1 MLDKRRVLRLSFF
14 VVASLL
20 TACSAKVSVKADIP
34 QPLVNKLPLSG
45 YLSYTEE
52 FKNYQY
58 KEDEKGRS
66 ISSLAFGPAQQEMFD
81 RIFTQLLTVSKTS
94 DAGSDVIIEPEIL
107 DLQYTSPKE
116 TKLNLYEV
124 WLRYRVKVTDAENKT
139 LADWVVKGYGKTPT
153 ATLKTASSAFNA
165 ATNIALRDVGAQLAI
180 GFPKQPAIAG
190 LLSKSESSQSV
201 SLNSDLAEK
210 LENDS
215 AKPTVEQE
223 PLDE

>member
-1 MLDKRRVLRLSFF
+1 MLDKRVILRLGFF
-14 VVASLL
+14 VMASLL
-20 TACSAKVSVKADIP
+20 AGCAAKVSVKADIP
-34 QPLVNKLPLSG
+34 QPLVDKLPLSG
-45 YLSYTEE
+45 YMAYTDE

-58 KEDEKGRS
+58 EEDEKGRS
-66 ISSLAFGPAQQEMFD
+66 ISSLSFGPAQQKMFD

-94 DAGSDVIIEPEIL
+94 SAGSDVIIEPEIL

-153 ATLKTASSAFNA
+153 ATLKTAASAFNS

-190 LLSKSESSQSV
+190 LLLKNANGQSAALNSESV
-201 SLNSDLAEK
+201 EV
-210 LENDS
+210 LENES
-215 AKPTVEQE
+215 TESIVEQE
-223 PLDE
+223 L